1 LPSSTVVSKLPGSQ
15 TRAIGALAL
24 FTSVQVAD
32 AVCTAN
38 GIARFGPAI
47 EANPFL
53 SFLVGSW
60 GIVGA
65 LVSVKIVA
73 IVGGTF
79 LHLKS
84 QDLALSL
91 LTVVYVFFALV
102 PWAWTL
108 AT

>member
-1 LPSSTVVSKLPGSQ
+1 MSRLPGSQ
-15 TRAIGALAL
+15 TRGIAALAL
-24 FTSVQVAD
+24 FMSVQVAD

-47 EANPFL
+47 EANPLL
-53 SFLVGSW
+53 SFLVGTW
-60 GIVGA
+60 GIAGA

-73 IVGGTF
+73 MIGGAF

-84 QDLALSL
+84 QDLALSV
-91 LTVVYVFFALV
+91 LTVVYVFGAIV